1 MSTATI
7 HTTTGPVTRPST
19 RPGTRPTLPGQ
30 RTAPPPRLRLVPA
43 PDLAPAGPV
52 LEPADEGLQLT
63 RRGRLVLMLAL
74 VAAGAV
80 LAFMLSGLVGGVAGA
95 GTPGSG
101 PARPQTRTVVVQPG
115 QTLWSIA
122 RDIAPGADRRDT
134 IARIVQLNG
143 LPSTDVVAGT
153 RLAVPTR

>member
-1 MSTATI
+1 MSAATI
-7 HTTTGPVTRPST
+7 HTTTQPA
-19 RPGTRPTLPGQ
+19 TRPTLPGQ
-30 RTAPPPRLRLVPA
+30 RTAPPRLRLVPDPA
-43 PDLAPAGPV
+43 PV
-52 LEPADEGLQLT
+52 TTVFEPGDDGLQLT

-80 LAFMLSGLVGGVAGA
+80 LAFMISGLVGGVS
-95 GTPGSG
+95 PGSV
-101 PARPQTRTVVVQPG
+101 PAQPQTRTLVVQPG

-134 IARIVQLNG
+134 IARIVQLNA
-143 LPSTDVVAGT
+143 LPSTDVAAGT